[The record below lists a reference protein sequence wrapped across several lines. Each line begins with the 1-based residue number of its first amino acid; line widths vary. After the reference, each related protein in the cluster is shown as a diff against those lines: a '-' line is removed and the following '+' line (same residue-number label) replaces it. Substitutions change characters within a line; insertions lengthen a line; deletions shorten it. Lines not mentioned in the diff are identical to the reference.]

1 MNEVIPQLVAFKSIM
16 VIRDIQL
23 RKAAEAKKA
32 KLKAERD
39 GVKADAEEKKDPKHM
54 TEAEIIQAR
63 MDAEAA
69 GNQNMSEH
77 QKQQEIEKQERA
89 IYGRYWIWDD
99 YINEKNKDKWL
110 ETAEALKHINV
121 QVLQDI
127 EDYILLQGFKGIKPN
142 KIKELIAEDHW
153 MRVTKKKQKMKQGG
167 DEFIAEEEVKRKKRA
182 FMNQFR
188 PENKYWNFIE
198 DCPEDQKVDHVL
210 RYDANPASCYCDGR
224 VEKILNNLVEIGM
237 HLKGH
242 EDTKWNLLR
251 KRTIAIFEEENK

>member
-1 MNEVIPQLVAFKSIM
+1 M
-16 VIRDIQL
+16 VIRNIQL

-39 GVKADAEEKKDPKHM
+39 GAQPEGDGSKDPKYM

-77 QKQQEIEKQERA
+77 QKQQELERLEREV
-89 IYGRYWIWDD
+89 YGRFWIREG
-99 YINEKNKDKWL
+99 YFNEKNQAKWL
-110 ETAEALKHINV
+110 ETAEDLKHINV

-127 EDYILLQGFKGIKPN
+127 EDHILLQGFKKEKPQ
-142 KIKELIAEDHW
+142 KIKELIAGDHW
-153 MRVTKKKQKMKQGG
+153 ERVLKVKSKMKVGG
-167 DEFIAEEEVKRKKRA
+167 EEFQTEEEEKKKKRA

-198 DCPEDQKVDHVL
+198 DCPEEQKVDHVL
-210 RYDANPASCYCDGR
+210 RYDANPVACYSDGR
-224 VEKILNNLVEIGM
+224 VEKILNSLVEIGM
-237 HLKGH
+237 HIRSH

-251 KRTIAIFEEENK
+251 KRTMQIFEAQDTQEKAEAQA